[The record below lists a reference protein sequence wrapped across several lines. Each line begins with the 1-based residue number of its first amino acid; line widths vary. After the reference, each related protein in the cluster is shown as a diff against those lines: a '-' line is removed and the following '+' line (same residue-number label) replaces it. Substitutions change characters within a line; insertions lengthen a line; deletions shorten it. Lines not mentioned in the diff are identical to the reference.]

1 MTTSTIHADV
11 IGSTYTN
18 AQANILKL
26 KAIRKFIVKS
36 DVVTTAG
43 VGFETIITEMK
54 GETGSHPNLTTQLG
68 PIYNNPGTTWDGEE
82 ESDPIGQVSGAPIV
96 HPSNNDC
103 FLQTVDVA
111 VLGDQRYLVT
121 AQYGVTQ
128 GFGGSG
134 ANPNTTCQFRG
145 STRSR
150 RVYDVT
156 DNEGSSF
163 PLLDVGTLGVDTSP
177 VKFSDMQTIP
187 VLKVQVPFYLMS
199 SPVGPA
205 TYQAIGGVNS
215 EGVIFNDQN
224 FSPGYVR
231 FDGVQMDEYG
241 GAAVG
246 GNGVP
251 YKYRGFYEF
260 TVDSVAFAE
269 QRPVIVGGS
278 WVVKTVQANVT
289 GNTWTYSSIWYT

>member
-1 MTTSTIHADV
+1 MTTSTIHTDV
-11 IGSTYTN
+11 IGTTYTN

-26 KAIRKFIVKS
+26 KAVRKLIVKS

-43 VGFETIITEMK
+43 IGYETIIDEMK
-54 GETGSHPNLTTQLG
+54 AESGSSPNMTTQLG
-68 PIYNNPGTTWDGEE
+68 PIYNNPNPVLNDDG
-82 ESDPIGQVSGAPIV
+82 SFGDPVGQVSGAAIV

-111 VLGDQRYLVT
+111 VLGDQRYLIT

-128 GFGGSG
+128 GFGGGGSS
-134 ANPNTTCQFRG
+134 PNTTCQFRA
-145 STRSR
+145 STRAR
-150 RVYDVT
+150 RVYDT
-156 DNEGSSF
+156 SGSEGGY
-163 PLLDVGTLGVDTSP
+163 PLLDVGSLGLDASP

-187 VLKVQVPFYLMS
+187 VLKVQVPFYLMN

-205 TYQAIGGVNS
+205 TYTAIGGLNEDWVT
-215 EGVIFNDQN
+215 FNGQQFDAG
-224 FSPGYVR
+224 FVR

-246 GNGVP
+246 GNRVA

-260 TVDSVAFAE
+260 TVDSVGFLD
-269 QRPVIVGGS
+269 QRPVVDGGA
-278 WVVKTVQANVT
+278 WVVKSVQSNVT
-289 GNTWTYSSIWYT
+289 GNSWLYGSLWYD